1 MAVLMKSL
9 SNDNENLRFF
19 VDNFDNNDPTEIK
32 QLIKEYR
39 NSLRVVKQSSS
50 TSMKKNL
57 KKQKT
62 L

>member
-1 MAVLMKSL
+1 MAILMKSL